1 MSDKLQWTSSPLQLF
16 PSHSGCLSTSSFLV
30 NSPPLIHSFFLP
42 LPKWILSFISFILCP
57 FLSSH
62 SFYHFSCFFP
72 LTILQLVVESYL
84 VKDYFAT
91 CFSPPLL
98 VFWSLHAVQLL
109 FERLLTINYL
119 QLYFLSTPNCIIVY
133 FVIINVEII
142 ILLMNKLIWY
152 HINLGNNDTE
162 YKKNLFELKFQ
173 PLYWIS

>member
-16 PSHSGCLSTSSFLV
+16 PSHSGCLSTSSFPI
-30 NSPPLIHSFFLP
+30 NSLPPIHSFFLP
-42 LPKWILSFISFILCP
+42 LPKWILSFITFILSP

-84 VKDYFAT
+84 VKDYFVT
-91 CFSPPLL
+91 CFSPPLP
-98 VFWSLHAVQLL
+98 VFWFLHAVQLL

-119 QLYFLSTPNCIIVY
+119 QLYFLFTQNRIIVY

-152 HINLGNNDTE
+152 NINWCNHDAE
-162 YKKNLFELKFQ
+162 SKKKLFELKFQ
-173 PLYWIS
+173 SLYWIN